1 MITDQEYP
9 LRPAFSLLTRILDE
23 QSGLTTS
30 LSPPGGGGG
39 APTSYLASPPPSNP
53 STAASGGLSPAQ
65 KGKLEAT
72 LQSYLTKYQDPKQAD
87 TIMKVQAELDETKV
101 VLHKTIESVLERG
114 EKLDNLVE
122 RSNALSAQ
130 SKMFYKTAKK
140 VGPPCVFP
148 FVWEKDADPYRAAPR
163 SKTRVVS
170 SCDRPVVKRIIP
182 GTYETHRVYEIPFSA
197 FWRVWSAMVYERSVP
212 NEDGHGLSWPVHP
225 LRFRTKRSR

>member
-1 MITDQEYP
+1 MITDTEYP

-23 QSGLTTS
+23 QAS
-30 LSPPGGGGG
+30 LAVSLPGG
-39 APTSYLASPPPSNP
+39 APASYRTGAASAPNP

-72 LQSYLTKYQDPKQAD
+72 LQQYLAKYQNPKQAD
-87 TIMKVQAELDETKV
+87 TIMRVQAELDETKV

-140 VGPPCVFP
+140 VSLFFSHLCCSVAW
-148 FVWEKDADPYRAAPR
+148 VLIPR
-163 SKTRVVS
+163 SKTRVASLCKSLPHLLYRSPSV
-170 SCDRPVVKRIIP
+170 R
-182 GTYETHRVYEIPFSA
+182 HR
-197 FWRVWSAMVYERSVP
+197 
-212 NEDGHGLSWPVHP
+212 
-225 LRFRTKRSR
+225 T